1 LKSQSKIWSGRFSK
15 QADEEMEKFSSSIHF
30 DKKLFDA
37 DIRVNKEWAL
47 SLAEIGIY
55 THEEAERVAMT
66 LQQIQADYYAGKLS
80 FAKSDEDIH
89 SANERWLTERL
100 GDVGAKIHTGRS
112 RNDQVVTDLRI
123 YLREKGAEFEQA
135 LLDLQFA
142 FLDLAEKNVTT
153 VLPGQ
158 THLRQA
164 QPISLAH
171 YLLSFFYQLQ
181 RDRKRHEQTVSRL
194 NKCPLGSGAIAGAA
208 FAIDRHD
215 LAKRLGFDAPL
226 ENSYDATADRDFV
239 NDVHHD
245 CAQVMLHLS
254 RLAEDFI
261 IWSSEPFRYLEIDE
275 LYATGSSMMP
285 QKKNP
290 DSLELLRGKTARVIG
305 NHTAGLTL
313 MKGIPTAYVRDLQE
327 DKEPLFDSVEQ
338 TLQSVRITT
347 GVIKTVRI
355 NGERMLASLGPALY
369 ATDLADYLVRK
380 GIPFRKSHAI
390 VGKIVA
396 LAEARGVSLIELS
409 LDDYQLNSGLFEND
423 VFELF
428 DPIKSLEK
436 RNLYGGT
443 GPSSVRKQIEKAKEL
458 LNIG

>member
-1 LKSQSKIWSGRFSK
+1 MKSQSKIWSGRFSK

>member
-1 LKSQSKIWSGRFSK
+1 MKSQPKIWSGRFSK
-15 QADEEMEKFSSSIHF
+15 QADELMEKFSSSIHF

-37 DIRVNKEWAL
+37 DIRVNKEWAM
-47 SLAEIGIY
+47 SLAEIGVY
-55 THEEAERVAMT
+55 THEEANQVGVT
-66 LQQIQADYYAGKLS
+66 LQQIHADYHAGKLS

-100 GDVGAKIHTGRS
+100 GDVGARIHTGRS

-123 YLREKGAEFEQA
+123 YLREKGTEFGQA
-135 LLDLQFA
+135 LLDLQSA
-142 FLDLAEKNVTT
+142 FLDLAEKNFTT

-245 CAQVMLHLS
+245 CVQVMLHLS

-261 IWSSEPFRYLEIDE
+261 IWSSEPFRFIEIDE

-305 NHTAGLTL
+305 NHVAGLTL

-327 DKEPLFDSVEQ
+327 DKEPLFDSIEQ
-338 TLQSVRITT
+338 TLRSMRITT
-347 GVIKTVRI
+347 GVIETVGI
-355 NGERMLASLGPALY
+355 NAERMRASLDPALY
-369 ATDLADYLVRK
+369 ATDLADYLVQK
-380 GIPFRKSHAI
+380 GIPFRKAHAI

-396 LAEARGVSLIELS
+396 MAEARKVSLTELS
-409 LDDYQLNSGLFEND
+409 LDDYQSSSGLFEAD
-423 VFELF
+423 LYELF
-428 DPIKSLEK
+428 DPAKSLGK

-443 GPSSVRKQIEKAKEL
+443 GPASVRKQIEKAKEL

>member
-1 LKSQSKIWSGRFSK
+1 
-15 QADEEMEKFSSSIHF
+15 MEKFSSSIHF

-47 SLAEIGIY
+47 SLAEIGVY
-55 THEEAERVAMT
+55 THEEAERVATT
-66 LQQIQADYYAGKLS
+66 LRQIQVDYHAGKLS

-135 LLDLQFA
+135 LLDLQSA

-171 YLLSFFYQLQ
+171 YLLSFFYQMQ

-239 NDVHHD
+239 NDVHHV

-305 NHTAGLTL
+305 NHVAGLTL

-347 GVIKTVRI
+347 GVVKTIRI
-355 NGERMLASLGPALY
+355 NDERMLASLDPALY

-396 LAEARGVSLIELS
+396 MAEARKVSLTELS
-409 LDDYQLNSGLFEND
+409 LDDYQLNSGLFEAD
-423 VFELF
+423 LYELF
-428 DPIKSLEK
+428 DPVKSLER

-443 GPSSVRKQIEKAKEL
+443 GPASVRKQIKNAKEL

>member
-1 LKSQSKIWSGRFSK
+1 
-15 QADEEMEKFSSSIHF
+15 MEKFSSSIHF

-47 SLAEIGIY
+47 SLAKIGVY
-55 THEEAERVAMT
+55 THEEASRVVVT
-66 LQQIQADYYAGKLS
+66 LQQIQAEYHAGKLS

-123 YLREKGAEFEQA
+123 YLREKGAEFGQA
-135 LLDLQFA
+135 LLDLQSA
-142 FLDLAEKNVTT
+142 FLDLAEKNITT

-171 YLLSFFYQLQ
+171 YLLSFFYQMQ
-181 RDRKRHEQTVSRL
+181 RDRKRHEQTVSCL

-305 NHTAGLTL
+305 NHVAGLTL

-338 TLQSVRITT
+338 TWQSVRITT
-347 GVIKTVRI
+347 GVIKTIRI
-355 NGERMLASLGPALY
+355 NDEKMLASLDPALY

-396 LAEARGVSLIELS
+396 MAEAREASLTELS
-409 LDDYQLNSGLFEND
+409 LNDYQSSSGLFEAD
-423 VFELF
+423 LYELF
-428 DPIKSLEK
+428 DPVKSLER

-443 GPSSVRKQIEKAKEL
+443 GPASVRKQIKNAKEL
-458 LNIG
+458 LKMG

>member
-1 LKSQSKIWSGRFSK
+1 MKSQSKIWSGRFSK

-47 SLAEIGIY
+47 SLAKIGVY
-55 THEEAERVAMT
+55 THEEASRVVVT
-66 LQQIQADYYAGKLS
+66 LQQIQAEYHAGKLS

-123 YLREKGAEFEQA
+123 YLREKGAEFGQA
-135 LLDLQFA
+135 LLDLQSA
-142 FLDLAEKNVTT
+142 FLDLAEKNITT

-171 YLLSFFYQLQ
+171 YLLSFFYQMQ
-181 RDRKRHEQTVSRL
+181 RDRKRHEQTVSCL

-305 NHTAGLTL
+305 NHVAGLTL

-338 TLQSVRITT
+338 TWQSVRITT
-347 GVIKTVRI
+347 GVIKTIRI
-355 NGERMLASLGPALY
+355 NDEKMLASLDPALY

-396 LAEARGVSLIELS
+396 MAEAREASLTELS
-409 LDDYQLNSGLFEND
+409 LNDYQSSSGLFEAD
-423 VFELF
+423 LYELF
-428 DPIKSLEK
+428 DPVKSLER

-443 GPSSVRKQIEKAKEL
+443 GPASVRKQIKNAKEL
-458 LNIG
+458 LKMG